1 MKREPMT
8 FAICSAAVIMGAVV
22 SFAAVMCL
30 VEAFGLSCD
39 PSALIVVCCLTCAVA
54 VAVMGLRRSWLL
66 GFCVFFLYVC
76 LLVWQRAA
84 IAQGV
89 QTLLYHITS
98 EYSRCFQVTVIGS
111 PGGQVQWLLSAL
123 AMPLAWLCVWTVC
136 REGHAA
142 FVAIACA
149 PIFVLCLLVV
159 DLAPVQW
166 LVLLTGALLLLILS
180 GSVRMHNANEGAR
193 LIWWLAAPVATVFC
207 LLMILSPV
215 QQYTRSTWSQSLQ
228 TMAEE
233 KMDLELLEKQLTT
246 AIRSGWNGDLKKVDL
261 GRVGPKQKTGT
272 YVLSYESDQKIAYL
286 RGVSLGVYE
295 DNTWKNVE
303 LPYAWTT
310 EQTQHLRPSAY
321 ASSVNVRTAAA
332 EPVLYTAYYPTS
344 VPGGLAVDDAY
355 WKNGERE
362 KTYTVTYDP
371 NAAAEISREY
381 ESFVLEA
388 YTQLPQTLQEPLS
401 QILYEAGLG
410 GGSAAQI
417 GEFVRGSGVY
427 DLNTPAVPE
436 GEDFALYFLTQSHR
450 GYCVHFATSTVL
462 LLRSA
467 GIPAR
472 YVTGYAVDGQTQG
485 WNQVTEDQ
493 AHAWVE
499 YYVQGVGWQVL
510 DPTPASYREQTPEPA
525 PEPEDNEPQT
535 PPSVDTPQKPTTVPE
550 QNRRSYWLWSLLL
563 PGLVILVLL
572 RRLAVLYCRRYRLKK
587 AQPNAKA
594 LDLWS
599 WLVRLYKAGG
609 EAVPEQW
616 ICLAEKAKFSQHTI
630 TDEEMQAL
638 AQAVKTQIVQRKQAS
653 LPRRL
658 WHKYGLVL
666 Y

>member
-8 FAICSAAVIMGAVV
+8 FAICSAAVIIGAVV

-30 VEAFGLSCD
+30 VETFGLSCD
-39 PSALIVVCCLTCAVA
+39 PAALIVVCCLTCGVA
-54 VAVMGLRRSWLL
+54 VAVMGLRRSWFL

-84 IAQGV
+84 IAQGI
-89 QTLLYHITS
+89 QTILYHITS
-98 EYSRCFQVTVIGS
+98 EYSHCFQVMVMGT

-180 GSVRMHNANEGAR
+180 GSVRMHSANEGAR
-193 LIWWLAAPVATVFC
+193 LIWWLAAPVMIVFC

-228 TMAEE
+228 TMAEK
-233 KMDLELLEKQLTT
+233 KMDLKILEKQLTT
-246 AIRSGWNGDLKKVDL
+246 AIGSGWNGDLKKVDL

-272 YVLSYESDQKIAYL
+272 YVLSYESDQQIPYL

-295 DNTWKNVE
+295 NNTWKNIE

-310 EQTQHLRPSAY
+310 EQTQHLRPSVY
-321 ASSVNVRTAAA
+321 TSSVNVRTAAA
-332 EPVLYTAYYPTS
+332 EPVLYTAYYPAS

-362 KTYTVTYDP
+362 KSYTVTYDS
-371 NAAAEISREY
+371 NAAAEISPQY

-388 YTQLPQTLQEPLS
+388 YTQLPRALQEPLA
-401 QILYEAGLG
+401 QILYEAGLS
-410 GGSAAQI
+410 GGSATQI

-436 GEDFALYFLTQSHR
+436 GEDFALYFLTQSHQ
-450 GYCVHFATSTVL
+450 GYCIHFATSTVL

-472 YVTGYAVDGQTQG
+472 YVTGYAVDGQAQG

-499 YYVQGVGWQVL
+499 YYVQGVGWQAL
-510 DPTPASYREQTPEPA
+510 DPTPANYREQA
-525 PEPEDNEPQT
+525 PEPIPEPENNAPQT
-535 PPSVDTPQKPTTVPE
+535 RPSADTPKTPTAAPE
-550 QNRRSYWLWSLLL
+550 QKQGSYWQWSLLL
-563 PGLVILVLL
+563 PGLAALILL
-572 RRLAVLYCRRYRLKK
+572 RRLAVLYCRRYRMRK
-587 AQPNAKA
+587 AKPNAKA
-594 LDLWS
+594 LNLWS

-616 ICLAEKAKFSQHTI
+616 ICLAEKAKFSQHVI
-630 TDEEMQAL
+630 SAQELDDL
-638 AQAVKTQIVQRKQAS
+638 AREVDRKVTQLKKAS
-653 LPRRL
+653 FLHCL
-658 WHKYGLVL
+658 WYKYGLIL